1 MTAALLD
8 PLGREQALRCMRIR
22 WTSQARLLCAALLLC
37 ACSSSG
43 GSDNA
48 GSAGEGGGSAGNGAA
63 GAPGGNGGSSPGAG
77 GNATGGSAAGGGGSS
92 GGQAGT
98 VAGAGGTSSG
108 GAGGSGGTIGS
119 GGGGGAAGATAGTGG
134 AVGGGGGG
142 SSAGRG
148 GSAGGGSGGSGGRG
162 GSGGSGGSSGGQ
174 GGSGGSGGGAYQP
187 CPTDGT
193 ACKVLPF
200 GDSITYG
207 VNDEGNGGY
216 RGPLFAAAVAGGRKI
231 TFTGSLSNGPNTVS
245 GQTFPKKN
253 EGHSGWGISEVTPYS
268 NGNAGIA
275 TLIPSP
281 AFSSGS
287 GGTPNIILL
296 HIGTNDSSS
305 FPATQMI
312 NDLKGLL
319 DKVITNAPNALVV
332 VAQIIPLGYGTNDVI
347 KAYNQAIPGVV
358 QERAA
363 AGKHIVL
370 VDMFTGFTTS
380 TMLGSD
386 SIHPNTTGY
395 KFMADHF
402 YAAIGAVLP

>member
-8 PLGREQALRCMRIR
+8 PLGRAQAFRCMRIR

-142 SSAGRG
+142 SGGSSGGRG
-148 GSAGGGSGGSGGRG
+148 GSAGGGSA

-174 GGSGGSGGGAYQP
+174 GGRGGSGGGAYQP

-402 YAAIGAVLP
+402 YAAIGALLP

>member
-1 MTAALLD
+1 M
-8 PLGREQALRCMRIR
+8 
-22 WTSQARLLCAALLLC
+22 
-37 ACSSSG
+37 
-43 GSDNA
+43 
-48 GSAGEGGGSAGNGAA
+48 A
-63 GAPGGNGGSSPGAG
+63 GANGD
-77 GNATGGSAAGGGGSS
+77 
-92 GGQAGT
+92 
-98 VAGAGGTSSG
+98 
-108 GAGGSGGTIGS
+108 
-119 GGGGGAAGATAGTGG
+119 
-134 AVGGGGGG
+134 
-142 SSAGRG
+142 
-148 GSAGGGSGGSGGRG
+148 
-162 GSGGSGGSSGGQ
+162 
-174 GGSGGSGGGAYQP
+174 GGGAYQP

-200 GDSITYG
+200 GDSITFG

-216 RGPLFAAAVAGGRKI
+216 RGPLFAAAVAAGRKI

-296 HIGTNDSSS
+296 HIGTNDAGS

-370 VDMFTGFTTS
+370 VDMYTGFTTS

-395 KFMADHF
+395 KFMADRW
-402 YAAIGAVLP
+402 YAAIGGLLP

>member
-8 PLGREQALRCMRIR
+8 PLGRAQAFRCMRIR

-402 YAAIGAVLP
+402 YAAIGALLP